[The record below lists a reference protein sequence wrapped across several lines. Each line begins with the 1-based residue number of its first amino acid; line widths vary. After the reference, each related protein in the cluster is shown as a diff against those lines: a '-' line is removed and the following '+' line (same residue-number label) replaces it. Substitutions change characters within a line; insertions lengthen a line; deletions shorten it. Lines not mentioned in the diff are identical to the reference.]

1 MGTVST
7 LLFRANIMIAM
18 IKKKIGIINVTNNN
32 TNGNVIIEAIKNKN
46 PESILIFID
55 INAKMK

>member
-1 MGTVST
+1 
-7 LLFRANIMIAM
+7 MIAM

-55 INAKMK
+55 INAKNEISKHTMK

>member
-1 MGTVST
+1 
-7 LLFRANIMIAM
+7 MIAM

-32 TNGNVIIEAIKNKN
+32 TNGNVIEAIKNKN

-55 INAKMK
+55 INAKNEISKHTMK